1 MKPADEE
8 QTNALLQRL
17 LRTDLRRRIAVKCR
31 RQFRYPFIDDILY
44 LESYRHTVTIH
55 MLDGSEIVTV
65 DKLGELEKRIDDQRF
80 LRCHQSYLVNM
91 EHIADVQEDF
101 ILRNKASVPIRVRG
115 RKEVVDA
122 YNDYFTRQSAKR

>member
-1 MKPADEE
+1 
-8 QTNALLQRL
+8 
-17 LRTDLRRRIAVKCR
+17 
-31 RQFRYPFIDDILY
+31 
-44 LESYRHTVTIH
+44 

-91 EHIADVQEDF
+91 EHIADVQENF

-122 YNDYFTRQSAKR
+122 YNDYFTRQSAKRSRNLHAPLCGIFCPNSVAIG

>member
-1 MKPADEE
+1 MMPPFVVFP
-8 QTNALLQRL
+8 TN
-17 LRTDLRRRIAVKCR
+17 RIAHFVEVS
-31 RQFRYPFIDDILY
+31 LY
-44 LESYRHTVTIH
+44 LFYLAQQV
-55 MLDGSEIVTV
+55 
-65 DKLGELEKRIDDQRF
+65 KLGELEKRIDDQRF

-91 EHIADVQEDF
+91 EHIADVQENF